1 MASLLETNTRPWA
14 EVEQMLASGDVQ
26 GKLAKDD
33 LPTPALCV
41 DLDALEGN
49 IQKMAAYARE
59 QGRALRP
66 HGKSHKCSEI
76 ARLTL
81 QAGAAGACSAKLGE
95 AEAFAAAGVESI
107 LVTTPMVGRHRIERA
122 VRLASRISDLILVL
136 DHAQNADDLNAAA
149 AAANVQL
156 TVALDLNVTNR
167 TGVAPGPDA
176 IVLAEHVSRLPHLKL
191 KGIQA
196 YAGHASH
203 VIGFAARAAS
213 SHEAMAPA
221 VATRRALEAK
231 GIPCPWLSGAS
242 TGTYNIDGDM
252 DGVTELQPGSYLFM
266 DLDYDRIGN
275 VAGDR
280 FDDFANSLTVLSTVY
295 SMPGREQAILDAGL
309 KAFATDM
316 PFPPVVKGL
325 EGVVYSFAGDEHARL
340 DVRRSSLPVALGDRL
355 ELVIPHCDPTVNLY
369 DRIFATRGEQVEA
382 VWHIDARGLSA

>member
-1 MASLLETNTRPWA
+1 MASFLHTTTRPWA
-14 EVEQMLASGDVQ
+14 EVEQMLASGDVR

-41 DLDALEGN
+41 DLDALTAN
-49 IQKMAAYARE
+49 IGKMANYAQRN
-59 QGRALRP
+59 GRALRP

-81 QAGAAGACSAKLGE
+81 AAGAAGACSAKLGE
-95 AEAFAAAGVESI
+95 AEAFAAAGIESV
-107 LVTTPMVGRHRIERA
+107 LVTTPMVGRHRVERA
-122 VRLASRISDLILVL
+122 VRLAGRMADLILVV
-136 DHAQNADDLNAAA
+136 DHAENADDLNAAA
-149 AAANVQL
+149 AAAGVQL

-176 IVLAEHVSRLPHLKL
+176 VALAEQITRLPHLQL

-203 VIGFAARAAS
+203 VIGFAERTAS
-213 SHEAMAPA
+213 SQAAMAPA
-221 VATRRALEAK
+221 IATRRALEAK

-242 TGTYNIDGDM
+242 TGTYNIDGEM

-266 DLDYDRIGN
+266 DLDYAGIGSP
-275 VAGDR
+275 GGER
-280 FDDFANSLTVLSTVY
+280 FDDFAHSLTVLSTVY

-309 KAFATDM
+309 KSFATDT
-316 PFPPVVKGL
+316 PFAPQVRGID
-325 EGVVYSFAGDEHARL
+325 GCRYTFAGDEHARL
-340 DVRRSSLPVALGDRL
+340 DVRQASSPVQLGDRL

-382 VWHIDARGLSA
+382 VWRIDARGMSA